1 MLVVAHNCVHGND
14 SRVKPEGNLHDFITR
29 IKSRV
34 LRRQSILR
42 SRHISVAFTRVKRCV
57 HCARFQ
63 GLVNIHAYYT
73 GYYAWGLPVA
83 VMHVPLRHIH
93 LTLIA
98 RPRHETLIIAC
109 NSPLNARACTLI
121 KRKFLKSV
129 SFGSTLMSNE
139 ERYVLCN
146 GCVTIRGKY
155 TSCQGTSGGRQARD
169 FSWTR
174 DVSAITKLSKLSNN
188 GLEDGN
194 VHPASDDSLRRRGG
208 PATRC
213 NKISTPPAAAPLAKT
228 NTRLLGRNSFLAT
241 TVAGFE
247 EMRRRWLQM
256 ALVYV
261 TGVLVGPYAFLK

>member
-63 GLVNIHAYYT
+63 GLINIHAYYT

-121 KRKFLKSV
+121 KRKFLKSI

-146 GCVTIRGKY
+146 GCVTVRGKY
-155 TSCQGTSGGRQARD
+155 TSCQGRYQFHRANLYVSSIYCDITLREITE
-169 FSWTR
+169 FVILWTC
-174 DVSAITKLSKLSNN
+174 S
-188 GLEDGN
+188 
-194 VHPASDDSLRRRGG
+194 PQWY
-208 PATRC
+208 
-213 NKISTPPAAAPLAKT
+213 STVVP
-228 NTRLLGRNSFLAT
+228 
-241 TVAGFE
+241 V
-247 EMRRRWLQM
+247 WC
-256 ALVYV
+256 
-261 TGVLVGPYAFLK
+261 